1 MSQGYCVHCG
11 SALKAGA
18 RFCGSCGK
26 SVDSSAGGGFSAHGG
41 PTDQGHFAQRGMPI
55 EERNIILYT
64 ILTVVS
70 CGVWAL
76 VWWFQIGSD
85 LQRAT
90 GGDKPNVA
98 IDFLLSIVTC
108 GLWGIV
114 VVIQWPEYI
123 NKARRARGMMI
134 VGDVQVM
141 SIVLA
146 IFTGIGHYIY
156 WQSQLNKI
164 SRGHE

>member
-1 MSQGYCVHCG
+1 MSHGFCVHCG
-11 SALKAGA
+11 NALKAGA

-26 SVDSSAGGGFSAHGG
+26 PVEPSESRGVSAQSG
-41 PTDQGHFAQRGMPI
+41 PTAPRHIAQRGMPI
-55 EERNIILYT
+55 EERNIIVYT
-64 ILTVVS
+64 ILTLVT
-70 CGVWAL
+70 CGLWGL

-114 VVIQWPEYI
+114 VIIQWPEYI
-123 NKARRARGMMI
+123 NKARQARGMTV
-134 VGDVQVM
+134 VGDAQVM